1 MIKHEHSGSTMFM
14 NLKVNKDEVEIEYEH
29 ITGTEK
35 FTEYFVKTFKTLLQK
50 LNWLLYFCLF
60 ILLCLFL
67 IFFIY
72 LFILKV

>member
-50 LNWLLYFCLF
+50 LN
-60 ILLCLFL
+60 
-67 IFFIY
+67 
-72 LFILKV
+72 